1 MIYDGECGF
10 CKRAMASFLA
20 YDGLN
25 QISVRDYRTNPSP
38 VVASEKVDKALYLVT
53 GDKRAIPGFD
63 AYQYAVLRVPGLWW
77 QEPFFTSLCSV
88 NCLADQSITGFL
100 PIVALYRN
108 VLLSNH
114 NQ

>member
-1 MIYDGECGF
+1 MT
-10 CKRAMASFLA
+10 SFLA

-53 GDKRAIPGFD
+53 EDEKAIPGFD

-77 QEPFFTSLCSV
+77 QVPFFYIPVLSKLF
-88 NCLADQSITGFL
+88 GR
-100 PIVALYRN
+100 PIYNWIAANRGTISQCV
-108 VLLSNH
+108 VKPSKPVEEST
-114 NQ
+114 